1 MDEKINILLIE
12 DITADS
18 KLIKSYLEE
27 SYGDYYILSVADSLS
42 ASLDLLTL
50 NKFDIIIIDLSLPD
64 SNGIDTFKKV
74 KASSSELPLIVLTGH
89 EDESIGIDTVK
100 LGAQDFLIKGKLNRK
115 DLKRSIDYSIE
126 RNKLLKILSENT
138 KILEEKTVD
147 LFEEKYKLSLA
158 QKLAHIGSWEWNVKE
173 KIFTCSDELQRIL
186 GYETVKLN
194 ITYEEFIGFVH
205 PEEMEYVT
213 GMIEESIN
221 TLQSFDFS
229 HRIIRKDGAIS
240 TLQSKGELLIDKEKN
255 ILKIIGTEQDITQWK
270 KKEQLEQLAIVAIKS
285 FNAVTIADK
294 EGKIEW
300 VNAGFTKLSG
310 YNLDDVKGT
319 YGEILRYGEKTG
331 LSPET
336 NFYKTILK
344 EKKPV
349 AYENKNYSKFGKE
362 YWVLTSLTPILD
374 ANGDVEK
381 IISIDSDITKQKNA
395 EQELI
400 IANKIAEYSLDSGNK
415 ALEELYKAKKQLE
428 ESLKVK
434 EQFLAN
440 MSHEIRTPMNAIIGF
455 TNLLLKQEKIA
466 VNNQYLDAIKTSGE
480 NLLVI
485 INDILDFSKLESG
498 KVTFESISFK
508 LSQTLSMLIELM
520 FPKAVEKN
528 IRLTTEIDN
537 HIPEQLVGDPTR
549 LNQILINLVGNA
561 IKFTKEGAV
570 KLQVSILHETNDF
583 IELKFSISDT
593 GIGIPEDSLSR
604 IFDEFTQA
612 SNDTTRKYGGTGLG
626 LTITKQLV
634 ELQKGHIEVNS
645 KQNVGSTFSFNL
657 KFRKNISVK
666 DQNLFVTNKTHP
678 EDFPLLGVKVLL
690 VEDNFFNQ
698 MLASKILENWK
709 CIVEIAGD
717 GNIAIEKVKNH
728 EFDLILMDIQLPELD
743 GYEATAYI
751 RNNFPEPK
759 NGIPIIAMTA
769 HAFANEVEKCIQFGM
784 NDYISKPFDE
794 NRLFEKILKVV
805 RKEEI
810 KPDKFIE
817 LKKKNRLDLS
827 YLEENFKDNEK
838 LILKMLKVFF
848 DQISVLTYT
857 MNSLISAKEYKSLRT
872 FIHKTMPSVTFMGV
886 QDLEK
891 VFLQMDD
898 YLVRELT
905 MDDVKNIS
913 SEVEQICNDLIIELE
928 AEKRKRAT

>member
-1 MDEKINILLIE
+1 MDDKINILLIE
-12 DITADS
+12 DVKTYS
-18 KLIKSYLEE
+18 RLIQTYLEE
-27 SYGDYYILSVADSLS
+27 AYPKNHYDLSIADCLS
-42 ASLDLLTL
+42 DGLDFISL
-50 NKFDIIIIDLSLPD
+50 NKYDIIILDLSLPD
-64 SNGIDTFKKV
+64 SSGIDTYIQVHEQGSKI
-74 KASSSELPLIVLTGH
+74 PLIILTTD
-89 EDESIGIDTVK
+89 EDESSAINAIK
-100 LGAQDFLIKGKLNRK
+100 LGAQDYLIKSTLNSK
-115 DLKRSIDYSIE
+115 ELKRSLDLSIV
-126 RNKLLKILSENT
+126 RNKM
-138 KILEEKTVD
+138 LED
-147 LFEEKYKLSLA
+147 LFQEKFKLSLA
-158 QKLAHIGSWEWNVKE
+158 LKLAHIGSWEWNVIKNV
-173 KIFTCSDELQRIL
+173 FTCSDELQHIL
-186 GYETVKLN
+186 GFETIKLN
-194 ITYEEFIGFVH
+194 IRYEEFIGFVH
-205 PEEMEYVT
+205 SEEKDYVI

-221 TLQSFDFS
+221 KLQPFDFS
-229 HRIIRKDGAIS
+229 HRILRKDGTIK
-240 TLQSKGELLIDKEKN
+240 TLQLKGDILIDKEKKD
-255 ILKIIGTEQDITQWK
+255 LKIIGTAQDITEWK
-270 KKEQLEQLAIVAIKS
+270 KKEQLEQLAMVATKS

-310 YNLDDVKGT
+310 YKLDDVKGT

-349 AYENKNYSKFGKE
+349 AYENKNYSKFGNE
-362 YWVLTSLTPILD
+362 YWVLTSLTPILG
-374 ANGDVEK
+374 ANGEVEK

-466 VNNQYLDAIKTSGE
+466 ANKQYLDAIKTSGE

-498 KVTFESISFK
+498 KVIFESISFK
-508 LSQTLSMLIELM
+508 LSQTLSLLIELM

-528 IRLTTEIDN
+528 IQLTTEIDS
-537 HIPEQLVGDPTR
+537 HIPEQLIGDPTR

-561 IKFTKEGAV
+561 IKFTKEGSV
-570 KLQVSILHETNDF
+570 KIQVSMLHETNDF

-604 IFDEFTQA
+604 IFDGFTQA

-634 ELQKGHIEVNS
+634 ELQKGHIEVSS
-645 KQNVGSTFSFNL
+645 KLNEGSIFSFNL
-657 KFRKNISVK
+657 KFRKNLHLNDQSSSVM
-666 DQNLFVTNKTHP
+666 NPALP
-678 EDFPLLGVKVLL
+678 EEFPLNGVRILL

-698 MLASKILENWK
+698 MLASKVLENWK

-717 GNIAIEKVKNH
+717 GNIAIDKVREH
-728 EFDLILMDIQLPELD
+728 TFDLILMDIQLPELD
-743 GYEATAYI
+743 GYETTSFI

-759 NGIPIIAMTA
+759 NSIPIIAMTA
-769 HAFANEVEKCIQFGM
+769 HAFANEVEKCMQFGM

-794 NRLFEKILKVV
+794 NRLYEKILKIIH
-805 RKEEI
+805 REEI
-810 KPDKFIE
+810 KPQKIIE
-817 LKKKNRLDLS
+817 SNKKKRLDLS
-827 YLEENFKDNEK
+827 YLKKNFKDDEQ
-838 LILKMLKVFF
+838 LILKMIMVFF
-848 DQISVLTYT
+848 DQISVFTYN
-857 MNSLISAKEYKSLRT
+857 MNSLIKSKDYKSLRT
-872 FIHKTMPSVTFMGV
+872 LLHKTMPSVNFMGV
-886 QDLEK
+886 EDLES

-898 YLVRELT
+898 YLVKELP
-905 MDDVKNIS
+905 MDDLKMLS
-913 SEVEQICNDLIIELE
+913 SEIENICSDLLSELE
-928 AEKRKRAT
+928 IEKSKRKP